1 MNVEQLYLSNYT
13 SPLSSPAL
21 SLAAKVRYGR
31 PQATNSGVRAARFA
45 CFGHFAGELATAL
58 RALRRGER
66 GKGGREREGG
76 GGPIFET
83 PSKGDLRLN
92 LSRSPL
98 LCLHSPLSRP
108 LKPRSNTVC
117 PCLPFKNSIVF
128 VGLSLSFHL
137 GPPTRRLTRRP
148 LQHFSFST
156 PNLNAVHDTP
166 TQVVCLS
173 RECMRCEKG

>member
-13 SPLSSPAL
+13 SPLLSSPAL
-21 SLAAKVRYGR
+21 SLAAKVRYGSPSAGHNFGR
-31 PQATNSGVRAARFA
+31 AGGSFRVLWAFRRRVGNSSPAVVAVASAGRAR
-45 CFGHFAGELATAL
+45 E
-58 RALRRGER
+58 
-66 GKGGREREGG
+66 GKGG

-98 LCLHSPLSRP
+98 LCLLSPLFCSRP

-128 VGLSLSFHL
+128 VGLSAHPPDWALP
-137 GPPTRRLTRRP
+137 PPTYP
-148 LQHFSFST
+148 PQAST
-156 PNLNAVHDTP
+156 PYTIRYSHT
-166 TQVVCLS
+166 S
-173 RECMRCEKG
+173 RLPV